1 MTAAL
6 LAAAAAWLWLPLSSR
21 ARARRVLTRSS
32 TVHVWRPDPALIA
45 SLLVPIAAVVVLG
58 PVRGVVVGAALVP
71 VARQVVGRMESSASR
86 QRAARV
92 EADLPG
98 ALDLVVAALVVGRP
112 PVTAFALAADATDG
126 PLGDDLAELAGRLA
140 VAADPEVVWHGVAGD
155 PGLAAVGRAFR
166 RAAASGMPVSD
177 IVRGVADELRR
188 ERAARLRERSQRV
201 GVRTAAPL
209 GLCFLPAFFLI
220 GIVPTIVA
228 TFSSFSW

>member
-1 MTAAL
+1 MTAAVL
-6 LAAAAAWLWLPLSSR
+6 VAAATWLWLPSSPRVR
-21 ARARRVLTRSS
+21 ARGVLSPPSTDAVRRPS
-32 TVHVWRPDPALIA
+32 PALIA
-45 SLLVPIAAVVVLG
+45 SLLVPVAAVVVLG
-58 PVRGVVVGAALVP
+58 PVRGLVVGAALVP
-71 VARQVVGRMESSASR
+71 VVRRLVGRMESSAAR
-86 QRAARV
+86 RRAAQV

-126 PLGDDLAELAGRLA
+126 PLGDDLATIAARLA
-140 VAADPEVVWHGVAGD
+140 VAADPDGVWLGLADD

-166 RAAASGMPVSD
+166 RASSSGMPVSD

>member
-1 MTAAL
+1 MTTAL
-6 LAAAAAWLWLPLSSR
+6 LVAAAAWLWVPPSPR
-21 ARARRVLTRSS
+21 VRARRVLSTTS
-32 TVHVWRPDPALIA
+32 TVRVRRPDPALIA
-45 SLLVPIAAVVVLG
+45 SLLVPIAAVVLLG
-58 PVRGVVVGAALVP
+58 PLRGLLVGAALVP
-71 VARQVVGRMESSASR
+71 VARQVVGHMESSASR

-126 PLGDDLAELAGRLA
+126 PLGDDLATVAGRLA
-140 VAADPEVVWHGVAGD
+140 VAADPDAVWLGVADD

>member
-1 MTAAL
+1 VIAAL
-6 LAAAAAWLWLPLSSR
+6 LAGLAVWCLVPVSPR
-21 ARARRVLTRSS
+21 ARASRVLLTSS
-32 TVHVWRPDPALIA
+32 TPVERRPDPALVVSA
-45 SLLVPIAAVVVLG
+45 LVPLAAVVVLG
-58 PVRGVVVGAALVP
+58 LLWGLVVGAALVP
-71 VARQVVGRMESSASR
+71 VARRGIGRLESSASR
-86 QRAARV
+86 RRAAQV
-92 EADLPG
+92 EAHLPG

-112 PVTAFALAADATDG
+112 PVTAFALAADATGG
-126 PLGDDLAELAGRLA
+126 PLGDDLAVVAGRLA
-140 VAADPEVVWHGVAGD
+140 VAVDPDAVWLGVADD

-177 IVRGVADELRR
+177 VVRGVADELRR

-220 GIVPTIVA
+220 GIVPTVVA